1 MEQAR
6 TLAGRYRLIAHIARG
21 GMADVFE
28 AHDVML
34 GRRVAV
40 KILHQQFS
48 TDETFVTRFRKE
60 AQAAANLSHPNIVSI
75 YDWGEDEDTYFI
87 VMELIKGRSLR
98 DVLRS
103 EGALL
108 PRRAAEIAA
117 EVGAALEVAHRNRVI
132 HRDNKPGNILL
143 AADGTVKV
151 TDFGIARAWDDSQ
164 ELTKTGSV
172 IGTATYFA
180 PEQAKGEVADARSDV
195 YSLGVVLYE
204 MLAGNPPFS
213 GETSVSVA
221 YQHVSAAVPP
231 LSASNPDIPPQ
242 LEAVVMRALEK
253 DPALRYQSAEDMR
266 RDLLRFLQGD
276 LQQVAD
282 PVPAA
287 PPPVPAPQMPPLTGP
302 LADNAPTQVIAPSN
316 VPPPTVPPDET
327 YRRVTAAER
336 QPSQLPFVIT
346 AIGLL
351 VVLVVGLFILFNNI
365 SGGNSAAPQQIEIP
379 VLAGETEDDA
389 RLILQNLG
397 FRVTPE
403 REASDTFEPGTVIRT
418 NPRAGE
424 TAEEN
429 SFVTLVVSAGAEP
442 DIVPLVEGSSEE
454 RAREL
459 LEGQGFV
466 VDVRT
471 EFSDEVPIGDVI
483 SQEPPGTT
491 EAPPGS
497 TVIII
502 VSEGPETIVLENL
515 TGRSE
520 RDVSFLLAE
529 LGIEPT
535 FTTEPSVEIAEGFV
549 IRTEPEPGSI
559 LAPGDPLVV
568 VVSSGPDIVDVPN
581 FFRLTEN
588 EAREIASALQLEIRV
603 AETTQLVED
612 PSLDGVVA
620 AQNPDPGVQV
630 NQGTTITISLGEYVE
645 PTTTTLPPDT
655 TTTVPPEDT
664 TPTTAAP

>member
-1 MEQAR
+1 MEEQAR
-6 TLAGRYRLIAHIARG
+6 SLAGRYRLIAHIARG

-204 MLAGNPPFS
+204 MLAGKPPFS

-221 YQHVSAAVPP
+221 YQHVSAPVPP

-253 DPALRYQSAEDMR
+253 DPQQRYQSAEDMR

-276 LQQVAD
+276 LQQVAE

-287 PPPVPAPQMPPLTGP
+287 PPPAPAMPPITGP
-302 LADNAPTQVIAPSN
+302 PADNAPTQVIAPSS

-365 SGGNSAAPQQIEIP
+365 SGGNSSAPREIEIP
-379 VLAGETEDDA
+379 GLAGETEDDA
-389 RLILQNLG
+389 RVTLQNLG

-403 REASDTFEPGTVIRT
+403 REASDTFEAGTVIRT
-418 NPRAGE
+418 DPRAGE

-429 SFVTLVVSAGAEP
+429 SFVTLVISAGAEP
-442 DIVPLVEGSSEE
+442 AIVPVVEGSSEE

-483 SQEPPGTT
+483 RQEPPGTT
-491 EAPPGS
+491 EAPPES
-497 TVIII
+497 TVIIF
-502 VSEGPETIVLENL
+502 VSDGPETIVLEDL

-535 FTTEPSVEIAEGFV
+535 FTAESSVEIAEGFV
-549 IRTEPEPGSI
+549 IRTEPGPGSV

-568 VVSSGPDIVDVPN
+568 VVSAGPDIVEVPN
-581 FFRLTEN
+581 FFRLTEA
-588 EAREIASALQLEIRV
+588 EAREIAESLQLEIRV
-603 AETTQLVED
+603 AESSQLVED
-612 PSLDGVVA
+612 QSLDGVVA
-620 AQNPDPGVQV
+620 AQNPDPGVEV

-645 PTTTTLPPDT
+645 PTTTTVAET
-655 TTTVPPEDT
+655 TTTTAPPEDT
-664 TPTTAAP
+664 TTTTAAP

>member
-1 MEQAR
+1 MEETR
-6 TLAGRYRLIAHIARG
+6 SLASRYRLIAHIARG

-48 TDETFVTRFRKE
+48 SDDTFVTRFRKE

-75 YDWGEDEDTYFI
+75 YDWGEDEHTYFI

-117 EVGAALEVAHRNRVI
+117 EVASALEVAHRNRVI

-143 AADGTVKV
+143 SGDGTVKV

-172 IGTATYFA
+172 IGTATYFS

-195 YSLGVVLYE
+195 YALGVVLYE
-204 MLAGNPPFS
+204 MLASSPPFS

-221 YQHVSAAVPP
+221 YQHVSTPAPP
-231 LSASNPDIPPQ
+231 LSQLNPDIPPQ
-242 LEAVVMRALEK
+242 LEAVAMRALEK
-253 DPALRYQSAEDMR
+253 DPARRYQSAEDMR

-276 LQQVAD
+276 LQHVAE
-282 PVPAA
+282 PVPPA
-287 PPPVPAPQMPPLTGP
+287 PPPPV
-302 LADNAPTQVIAPSN
+302 DNAPTQVLQRTA

-351 VVLVVGLFILFNNI
+351 VVLVVGVFILFNNI
-365 SGGNSAAPQQIEIP
+365 SGGGSAAATEIEIP
-379 VLAGETEDDA
+379 TLAGETEEDA
-389 RLILQNLG
+389 RVTLQNLG

-403 REASDTFEPGTVIRT
+403 REASEVFEVGTVIRT
-418 NPRAGE
+418 DPREGE
-424 TAEEN
+424 RAPVN
-429 SFVTLVVSAGAEP
+429 SFVTIFISAGEEP
-442 DIVPLVEGSSEE
+442 VVVPLVLASTAE
-454 RAREL
+454 RAVEL

-466 VDVRT
+466 VDLRT
-471 EFSDEVPIGDVI
+471 ELSDDVPIGEVI
-483 SQEPPGTT
+483 RQEPAGST
-491 EAPPGS
+491 EAAKGS
-497 TVIII
+497 AVVIW
-502 VSEGPETIVLENL
+502 VSEGPETIILENL

-520 RDVSFLLAE
+520 RDVSFQLAE
-529 LGIEPT
+529 LGLTPT
-535 FTTEPSVEIAEGFV
+535 FVDEPSLEIAEGFV
-549 IRTEPEPGSI
+549 IRTSPEAGAVLEPG
-559 LAPGDPLVV
+559 AEVTV
-568 VVSSGPDIVDVPN
+568 VVSSGPDVVEVPN
-581 FFRLTEN
+581 FFRLTEA
-588 EAREIASALQLEIRV
+588 EAVQQAAAFKLEIRV
-603 AETTQLVED
+603 ATSTQIITD
-612 PSLDGVVA
+612 QSLDGLIV

-630 NQGTTITISLGEYVE
+630 NQGTTITVSFGEYVA
-645 PTTTTLPPDT
+645 PTTTTAATSTTTAPPDT
-655 TTTVPPEDT
+655 TA
-664 TPTTAAP
+664 TTAATEP

>member
-1 MEQAR
+1 MEQTR
-6 TLAGRYRLIAHIARG
+6 SLAGRYQLLAHIARG

-28 AHDVML
+28 AQDLML

-48 TDETFVTRFRKE
+48 TDDTFVARFRKE
-60 AQAAANLSHPNIVSI
+60 AQAAANLSHPNIVAI
-75 YDWGEDEDTYFI
+75 YDWGEDEGTYFI

-98 DVLRS
+98 DVLRA

-117 EVGAALEVAHRNRVI
+117 EVASALEVAHRNRVI

-172 IGTATYFA
+172 IGTATYFS
-180 PEQAKGEVADARSDV
+180 PEQAKGELADVRSDV

-204 MLAGNPPFS
+204 MLAGRPPFS

-221 YQHVSAAVPP
+221 YQHVSAPVPP
-231 LSASNPDIPPQ
+231 LSHINPDVPPQ

-253 DPALRYQSAEDMR
+253 DPSRRYQLAEDMR

-276 LQQVAD
+276 LQEVAE
-282 PVPAA
+282 PV
-287 PPPVPAPQMPPLTGP
+287 PPVPPPP
-302 LADNAPTQVIAPSN
+302 ADNAATQVLQPTA

-327 YRRVTAAER
+327 YRRVTATER

-351 VVLVVGLFILFNNI
+351 VVLVVGVFILFSNI
-365 SGGNSAAPQQIEIP
+365 SGGGTAAPAQVEVP
-379 VLAGETEDDA
+379 DVAGETEADA
-389 RLILQNLG
+389 RQILQGLG

-403 REASDTFEPGTVIRT
+403 QEASDVFEPGTVIRT

-424 TAEEN
+424 LADEG
-429 SFVTLVVSAGAEP
+429 SIVTIVVSAGEEP
-442 DIVPLVEGSSEE
+442 EIVPLVVDSTEE

-459 LEGQGFV
+459 LEGQGFLV
-466 VDVRT
+466 EVQT
-471 EFSDEVPIGDVI
+471 EPSDEVPIGQVI
-483 SQEPPGTT
+483 RQEPPGST
-491 EAPPGS
+491 EAAAGS
-497 TVIII
+497 TVTIF
-502 VSEGPETIVLENL
+502 VSSGPESIVLEDL

-520 RDVSFLLAE
+520 RDVAFTLAE
-529 LGIEPT
+529 LGLTPV
-535 FTTEPSVEIAEGFV
+535 FVDEPSLEIADGFV
-549 IRTEPEPGSI
+549 IRTEPGPGAV
-559 LAPGDPLVV
+559 LVPGDQLTV
-568 VVSSGPDIVDVPN
+568 VVSSGPDIVQVPN
-581 FFRLTEN
+581 FFGLTEADAV
-588 EAREIASALQLEIRV
+588 EQAAALQLEIRV
-603 AETTQLVED
+603 AAITVPVSDEALNGLIV
-612 PSLDGVVA
+612 S
-620 AQNPDPGVQV
+620 QNPDPGVEV
-630 NQGTTITISLGEYVE
+630 NQGTTITVSLGEYIP
-645 PTTTTLPPDT
+645 PTTTTEAT
-655 TTTVPPEDT
+655 TTTTT
-664 TPTTAAP
+664 TPTTTTTAPTTTTTAPPSEP